1 MRKVIVNNIVSLD
14 GYFADETGNPLALNM
29 DAAFDRGNLES
40 IEAEIKRLFDED
52 LTDMVAEGLA
62 DRWKTVD
69 HLMKLAY
76 RLARFRWDI
85 SLASAEHD
93 GDDYRGADAD

>member
-40 IEAEIKRLFDED
+40 IESADLVLLGRNSFDGFSSYWPF
-52 LTDMVAEGLA
+52 V
-62 DRWKTVD
+62 
-69 HLMKLAY
+69 
-76 RLARFRWDI
+76 
-85 SLASAEHD
+85 
-93 GDDYRGADAD
+93 ADAPGWTVAISIGAGFAVLGAAPILLVRADLQVDQAA